1 MGGPTVL
8 KLIPPYQGTK
18 SPNYYIRGSYLGE
31 RVFQST
37 QTADRALAQRDL
49 ARIKKDI
56 ENGRFTDRKG
66 PTVDDA
72 IAAYLAAGGERTFM
86 RPLLEHFRSV
96 PLDNLDQARIDAAAE
111 ALYPNATAATRNR
124 QVYTPLSA
132 VLKRAGVN
140 LALKRPKGHAGKKRL
155 QWLKD
160 ENEAGRLFEEATK
173 VDRELAI
180 LLVLVVYT
188 GMRLGEAL
196 ALLVRDLDLAASFV
210 YLPHSKNEEPRAIHL
225 PPFVVS
231 AMGSHPRGLD
241 REGRIFRFTKG
252 QRLYQLLKRATVA
265 AGVPWFTFH
274 HGCHTYAT
282 WMRRH
287 AGLDERG
294 LVGTGRWKDQ
304 KSVARYAHVV
314 TTEEAMKA
322 DLLPTPK
329 ARMAG

>member
-1 MGGPTVL
+1 MPI
-8 KLIPPYQGTK
+8 KLVPPHQGTK
-18 SPNYYIRGSYLGE
+18 SPYYYIRGSYLGK

-49 ARIKKDI
+49 ARVKKDI
-56 ENGRFTDRKG
+56 ENGRFSDRRG

-72 IAAYLAAGGERTFM
+72 IASYLAAGGERSFI
-86 RPLLEHFRSV
+86 RPLLDHFRGMPLESV
-96 PLDNLDQARIDAAAE
+96 TQDAIDRAAE
-111 ALYPNATAATRNR
+111 VLYPLGSPATRNR

-132 VLKRAGVN
+132 VLKRAGIN
-140 LALKRPKGHAGKKRL
+140 LALKRPKGHAGRKRL

-160 ENEAGRLFEEATK
+160 EHEAGRLFEEATK

-188 GMRLGEAL
+188 GMRLSEAL
-196 ALLVRDLDLAASFV
+196 GLLVRDLDLAGSFV

-252 QRLYQLLKRATVA
+252 QRLYQKLRLATKA

-274 HGCHTYAT
+274 HGRHTWAT
-282 WMRRH
+282 WMRRYG
-287 AGLDERG
+287 GLDTRG
-294 LVGTGRWKDQ
+294 LVGTGAWKDE
-304 KSVARYAHVV
+304 KSAGRYAHVV
-314 TTEEAMKA
+314 TSEESRLA
-322 DLLPTPK
+322 DMLPTPK
-329 ARMAG
+329 ARMIG